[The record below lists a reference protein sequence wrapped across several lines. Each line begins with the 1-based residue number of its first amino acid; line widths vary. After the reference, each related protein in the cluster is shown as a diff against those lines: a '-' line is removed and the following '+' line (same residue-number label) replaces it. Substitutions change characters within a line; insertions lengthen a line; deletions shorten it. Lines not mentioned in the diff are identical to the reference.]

1 MSNKRK
7 SFYAVITLMLI
18 LTCICG
24 AFVGCSG
31 QDQPDPAQTSN
42 QQPPNGTEPQDGMEP
57 PEVMQM
63 SDSGQRP
70 AGMQPGGGFN
80 FSDNELQELL
90 ATAVEEGTIT
100 TEQAD
105 EILAWW
111 ALRPE
116 VNSEEPDED
125 IKEEMDEWMQQ
136 QPESAQSIFF
146 GNREGEPRGGGGP
159 PPEQEN

>member
-18 LTCICG
+18 LTCMCV
-24 AFVGCSG
+24 AFIGCSG
-31 QDQPDPAQTSN
+31 QDQPDQAQTSN
-42 QQPPNGTEPQDGMEP
+42 QQPPDDTEPQDGIEP
-57 PEVMQM
+57 PEIMQM
-63 SDSGQRP
+63 SDSGQWP
-70 AGMQPGGGFN
+70 AGMQPVGGFN
-80 FSDNELQELL
+80 YSDDELQELL

-116 VNSEEPDED
+116 FEGEDPDED
-125 IKEEMDEWMQQ
+125 LREEMDEWMQQ
-136 QPESAQSIFF
+136 KPESAQSILFR
-146 GNREGEPRGGGGP
+146 NREGGP